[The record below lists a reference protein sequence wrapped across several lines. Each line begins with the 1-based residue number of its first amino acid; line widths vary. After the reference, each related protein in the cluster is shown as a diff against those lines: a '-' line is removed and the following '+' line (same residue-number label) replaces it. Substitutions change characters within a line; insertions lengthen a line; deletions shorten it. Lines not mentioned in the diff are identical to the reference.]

1 MRERK
6 AIVDVGYNA
15 GVKRGLSSPVR
26 FLIAAA
32 IIVLIVPLY
41 RLLVHVNPT
50 TVALSFLL
58 AILVVS
64 ATWGLRYA
72 VFMAILATAFF
83 NFYFLPP
90 VGTFTIADPQNWIA
104 LGAFLVTAIIASQLA
119 ERARRQ
125 AAEAN
130 RRRREVERLYSF
142 SQKLLVAD
150 NVVELLNVLPAH
162 VVDAFAVEES
172 AIFVTG
178 RDNVYRSRPDVRALQ
193 LDRLKSVTARGDPE
207 VDSEHQ
213 ICLMP
218 LRLGVRTVGAI
229 GIAGG
234 MLSRETREA
243 ISSLAAIAIERANA
257 VEKLSQAEAARESEN
272 LRSALLDS
280 VTHEFRTP
288 LTAIKAAATGLLTGS
303 LLTQEQNRDLL
314 TVIDEEADRLNHLVE
329 EAAEMARLDA
339 GQVELRREEASIE
352 VPIKAALE
360 DSGQVLAGHHVEVII
375 APGLSPVSMD
385 VERIKAVLLQLLE
398 NAAKYSPP
406 GSPVRITAEVQDGRI
421 LVSVSDRGPGID
433 SFEQSLIFEKFYR
446 GRVHRTAIQGTG
458 MGLAIAKAIVE
469 AHGGTI
475 SVTSQLGKGSVFSF
489 ALPVRTAARAQ

>member
-1 MRERK
+1 MK
-6 AIVDVGYNA
+6 Q
-15 GVKRGLSSPVR
+15 GLSRPAR

-32 IIVLIVPLY
+32 IVILLVPLY
-41 RLLVHVNPT
+41 RLVVHVNPT

-72 VFMAILATAFF
+72 VFMAVLATAVF

-142 SQKLLVAD
+142 SQKLLIAD
-150 NVVELLNVLPAH
+150 NVVELLNALPAY
-162 VVDAFAVEES
+162 VVESFAVDEA

-178 RDNVYRSRPDVRALQ
+178 RDNVYRSRPDIRALQ
-193 LDRLKSVTARGDPE
+193 VEQLKAVTARGDPV
-207 VDSEHQ
+207 VDPEHRLW
-213 ICLMP
+213 LMP

-234 MLSRETREA
+234 LLSRETREA
-243 ISSLAAIAIERANA
+243 ISSLAAIAIERASA

-288 LTAIKAAATGLLTGS
+288 LTSIKAAATS
-303 LLTQEQNRDLL
+303 LLSDRNLSPEQNRDLL
-314 TVIDEEADRLNHLVE
+314 AVIDEETDRLNHLVE

-339 GQVELRREEASIE
+339 GQVELRAQEASIE
-352 VPIKAALE
+352 IPISAALE
-360 DSGQVLAGHHVEVII
+360 ESRQVLAGHPVEVVV
-375 APGLSPVSMD
+375 APQLPLLRMD
-385 VERIKAVLLQLLE
+385 VERIKAVLQQLLE
-398 NAAKYSPP
+398 NAGKYSPP
-406 GSPVRITAEVQDGRI
+406 GSPVRITAEGKDGAI
-421 LVSVSDRGPGID
+421 AVSVSDRGPGID
-433 SFEQSLIFEKFYR
+433 SFEQSLIFDKFYR
-446 GRVHRTAIQGTG
+446 GRGHRSTIQGTG

-475 SVTSQLGKGSVFSF
+475 NVTSQLGQGSVFSF
-489 ALPVRTAARAQ
+489 ALPVRAATHPQ

>member
-1 MRERK
+1 MS
-6 AIVDVGYNA
+6 IVSYNA
-15 GVKRGLSSPVR
+15 GVQRGLSSPVR
-26 FLIAAA
+26 FLIAAG
-32 IIVLIVPLY
+32 IIILIVPLY
-41 RLLVHVNPT
+41 RLVVHVNPT

-72 VFMAILATAFF
+72 VFMAILATALF

-90 VGTFTIADPQNWIA
+90 FGTLTIADPQNWIA
-104 LGAFLVTAIIASQLA
+104 LAAFLLIAIIASQLA

-125 AAEAN
+125 AAEAD

-142 SQKLLVAD
+142 SQKLLIAD
-150 NVVELLNVLPAH
+150 NVVELLNALPAH
-162 VVDAFAVEES
+162 VVDSFSVNEA

-178 RDNVYRSRPDVRALQ
+178 RDNVYRSRPDIRALDLQQ
-193 LDRLKSVTARGDPE
+193 LRAVTARGDPV
-207 VDSEHQ
+207 VDAERQ
-213 ICLMP
+213 LWFMP
-218 LRLGVRTVGAI
+218 LRLGVRSVGAI

-234 MLSRETREA
+234 VLSRETREA
-243 ISSLAAIAIERANA
+243 ISSLAAIAIERASA

-288 LTAIKAAATGLLTGS
+288 LTSIKAAATSLLS
-303 LLTQEQNRDLL
+303 SQALTQEQNRDLL
-314 TVIDEEADRLNHLVE
+314 AVIDEETDRLNHLVE

-339 GQVELRREEASIE
+339 GQVELRAESAFIEA
-352 VPIKAALE
+352 PISAAIDESRQL
-360 DSGQVLAGHHVEVII
+360 LAGHPVEVVV
-375 APGLSPVSMD
+375 SPQLPPIRMD
-385 VERIKAVLLQLLE
+385 VDRIKAVLMQLLE

-406 GSPVRITAEVQDGRI
+406 DSPIRITAETGQGNVE
-421 LVSVSDRGPGID
+421 VSVSDRGPGID
-433 SFEQSLIFEKFYR
+433 SFEQSLIFDKFYR
-446 GRVHRTAIQGTG
+446 GRDHRSTIQGTG

-475 SVTSQLGKGSVFSF
+475 NVTSQLGQGSVFYF
-489 ALPVRTAARAQ
+489 TLRMPTAASAG

>member
-1 MRERK
+1 MREGNT
-6 AIVDVGYNA
+6 IVDVGYNA
-15 GVKRGLSSPVR
+15 SMKRGLSSPVR

-32 IIVLIVPLY
+32 VVILIVPLY
-41 RLLVHVNPT
+41 RMVVHVNPT

-90 VGTFTIADPQNWIA
+90 IGTFTISDPQNWIA
-104 LGAFLVTAIIASQLA
+104 LGAFLLTAIIASQLA

-142 SQKLLVAD
+142 SQKLLIAD
-150 NVVELLNVLPAH
+150 NVVELLNALPAH
-162 VVDAFAVEES
+162 VVESFAVNE
-172 AIFVTG
+172 AAVFVTG
-178 RDNVYRSRPDVRALQ
+178 RDHVYRSKPDIRALD
-193 LDRLKSVTARGDPE
+193 LEHLKSVTARGDPV
-207 VDSEHQ
+207 VDSENQ
-213 ICLMP
+213 ICFMP
-218 LRLGVRTVGAI
+218 LRLGVRIAGAI

-234 MLSRETREA
+234 VLSRETRDA
-243 ISSLAAIAIERANA
+243 IGSLVAIAIERASA
-257 VEKLSQAEAARESEN
+257 VEKLSQAEAKRESEN

-288 LTAIKAAATGLLTGS
+288 LTAIKAAASSLLS
-303 LLTQEQNRDLL
+303 EASLTQEQRRDLL
-314 TVIDEEADRLNHLVE
+314 TVIDEETDRLNHLVG

-339 GQVELRREEASIE
+339 GQVELRAEDSSIE
-352 VPIKAALE
+352 APISAAVE
-360 DSGQVLAGHHVEVII
+360 ESRQVLSGHPVEVVV
-375 APGLSPVSMD
+375 PPELPLVHMD
-385 VERIKAVLLQLLE
+385 VERIKGVMLQLLE
-398 NAAKYSPP
+398 NAGKYSPP
-406 GSPVRITAEVQDGRI
+406 GSPVRISAEAKKGSVMI
-421 LVSVSDRGPGID
+421 SVSDRGPGID
-433 SFEQSLIFEKFYR
+433 SFEQSLIFDKFYR
-446 GRVHRTAIQGTG
+446 GRDHRSTIQGTG

-475 SVTSQLGKGSVFSF
+475 NVTSQLEQGSVFYF
-489 ALPVRTAARAQ
+489 TLPLRAAARAQ

>member
-1 MRERK
+1 MK
-6 AIVDVGYNA
+6 Q
-15 GVKRGLSSPVR
+15 GLSRPVR

-32 IIVLIVPLY
+32 IVILLVPLY
-41 RLLVHVNPT
+41 RLVVHVNPT

-58 AILVVS
+58 AILAVS

-72 VFMAILATAFF
+72 VFMAILATAVF

-142 SQKLLVAD
+142 SQKLLIAD
-150 NVVELLNVLPAH
+150 NVVELLNALPAY
-162 VVDAFAVEES
+162 VVESFAVDEA

-178 RDNVYRSRPDVRALQ
+178 RDNVYRSRPDIRALQ
-193 LDRLKSVTARGDPE
+193 VEQLKAVTARGDP
-207 VDSEHQ
+207 VVNPEHRLW
-213 ICLMP
+213 LMP

-234 MLSRETREA
+234 LLSRETREA
-243 ISSLAAIAIERANA
+243 ISSLAAIAIERASA

-288 LTAIKAAATGLLTGS
+288 LTSIKAAATS
-303 LLTQEQNRDLL
+303 LLSDRNLSPEQNRDLL
-314 TVIDEEADRLNHLVE
+314 AVIDEETDRLNHLVE

-339 GQVELRREEASIE
+339 GQVELRAQEASIE
-352 VPIKAALE
+352 IPISAALE
-360 DSGQVLAGHHVEVII
+360 ESRQVLAGHPVEVVV
-375 APGLSPVSMD
+375 APQLPLLRMD
-385 VERIKAVLLQLLE
+385 VERIKAVLQQLLE
-398 NAAKYSPP
+398 NAGKYSPP
-406 GSPVRITAEVQDGRI
+406 GSPVRITAERKDGAI
-421 LVSVSDRGPGID
+421 AVSVSDRGPGID
-433 SFEQSLIFEKFYR
+433 SFEQSLIFDKFYR
-446 GRVHRTAIQGTG
+446 GRGHRSTIQGTG
-458 MGLAIAKAIVE
+458 MGIAIAKAIVE

-475 SVTSQLGKGSVFSF
+475 NVTSQLGQGSVFSF
-489 ALPVRTAARAQ
+489 ALPVRSATQPQ